1 MCSETL
7 WLYTKGFSIIDL
19 SPSSLIYL
27 MANFWPL
34 KATLEDQSTMQPVWC
49 EYPGNLTS
57 SSALAASRT
66 SVSSTPE
73 ENLFPSG
80 SAFPF
85 PVLFLI
91 FLHLSAWHG
100 RSCSPAKAGHTQLE
114 WARSSCHVKAW
125 DNQNSQIQLP
135 PCVTEVSD
143 LLNRN

>member
-1 MCSETL
+1 MRSETL

-49 EYPGNLTS
+49 EYPGNLSS

-66 SVSSTPE
+66 SVSSAPE

-91 FLHLSAWHG
+91 FLHLSAWQELLTSQGWPHTAG
-100 RSCSPAKAGHTQLE
+100 MGQVKLPCKGLGQSEQSDPASTMCHRGFRSA
-114 WARSSCHVKAW
+114 
-125 DNQNSQIQLP
+125 
-135 PCVTEVSD
+135 
-143 LLNRN
+143 